1 MLLSES
7 CQVWNFRSLFPK
19 QFFGVI
25 EMLVIGYV
33 SLFWLSQSTSS
44 RQQIYNYKK
53 LNTRENVYN
62 VGSLSAMQLVRL
74 ATHICSI

>member
-1 MLLSES
+1 
-7 CQVWNFRSLFPK
+7 
-19 QFFGVI
+19 
-25 EMLVIGYV
+25 MLVIGYV